1 MKFTLRTLP
10 ITILCVSL
18 ACAAALAQVQPSPS
32 GPVRSRGFGLPI
44 SKMKVQTM
52 GPASHPAQSPGSPD
66 ISLTFGMVDFPGQMD
81 SEALSINDKGAIV
94 GGYGTNIV
102 GFGVS
107 NNSFLLKGTKF
118 TEIAYPGAAFTEAN
132 GINYYGVIVG
142 QHGISFSDDHGFKL
156 VGTTYTTIDYPG
168 ATDTSASAINKSGEI
183 VGVWGDSGGGVHG
196 FLLSKGAFTSI
207 DVSGASATL
216 AYGINDTGEIVGW
229 YSTTGS
235 DSHGFLYSGGTFTTI
250 DYPGGY
256 SQNYLSG
263 INDKGVIV
271 GAYGEPTTVNGVE
284 YQWEH
289 GFVYQSG
296 VFTNADAPFGP
307 PAVTL
312 PFQINNN
319 GVIVGEYV
327 DNSDTVYGYEVTV
340 GP

>member
-1 MKFTLRTLP
+1 
-10 ITILCVSL
+10 
-18 ACAAALAQVQPSPS
+18 
-32 GPVRSRGFGLPI
+32 
-44 SKMKVQTM
+44 MKVQTM